1 MNADMSRQTTETS
14 DTPVVKRFF
23 SYLTG
28 YKKYFIIAIL
38 GMVGYSSIDAFVIA
52 QLQPIIDESLGKGE
66 YDFLRLA
73 AYLIVPIFILR
84 GICNFLGTYT
94 LNWISGQVIM
104 HMRQE
109 LFQHYMALPVS
120 FHDQNATGNLISKLT
135 FDTEQV
141 ARAAGNALLVLVR
154 EGALIIGL
162 LVVMFYYSWQLS
174 AIFLL
179 IGPVVAII
187 VSIVSKRF
195 RKVSRNIQ
203 HAMGNLTTAVE
214 QVVKGHKV
222 VLMFGGQEKESER
235 FKRKNNQNRQQTLK
249 LFATKVIS
257 VSTIQI
263 IASIAL
269 AVVLFI
275 ASTPG
280 LVELSAGVFTNVVVC
295 MTMLLKPLK
304 QITTVN
310 NEFQRGMAACTSIFA
325 VLDELA
331 EVDQGNVRLDKASG
345 EIAFNHVTF
354 TYPGKEQPALSEVNL
369 SIRAG
374 ETIALVGRSGSGKS
388 TLSNL
393 ITRFYRPQ
401 QGAIFLDGIDLNDIA
416 LRSLRRQCALVSQHV
431 TLFNDTIANNIA
443 YGALEQVSQERL
455 EEVSK
460 LAHVHDFVMQL
471 EDGYETVVGEN
482 GLMLSG
488 GQRQRIAIARAILLD
503 APILIL
509 DEATSAL
516 DTESERLIQN
526 ALEQLQENT
535 TSIVVAHRL
544 STIENADQIVVIEQ
558 GRIIEIG
565 THKTL
570 LKKQGHYF
578 NLHQMQF
585 GNESP

>member
-1 MNADMSRQTTETS
+1 MSVDAESTLSANVE
-14 DTPVVKRFF
+14 TPVVKRFL

-28 YKKYFIIAIL
+28 YKWYFAIAIF

-73 AYLIVPIFILR
+73 AYLIIPIFILR
-84 GICNFLGTYT
+84 GIFNFLGTYT

-104 HMRQE
+104 NMRQE
-109 LFQHYMALPVS
+109 LFRHYMALPVS
-120 FHDQNATGNLISKLT
+120 FHDQHATGTLISKLT

-154 EGALIIGL
+154 EGALVIGL

-179 IGPVVAII
+179 IGPIVAIV
-187 VSIVSKRF
+187 VSVVSKRF

-203 HAMGNLTTAVE
+203 RAMGSLTTAVE

-222 VLMFGGQEKESER
+222 VLMFGGQDKEAAR
-235 FKRKNNQNRQQTLK
+235 FAQKNNQNRQQTLK
-249 LFATKVIS
+249 LFAAKVIS

-263 IASIAL
+263 IASVAL

-310 NEFQRGMAACTSIFA
+310 NEFQRGMAACGSIFA

-331 EVDQGNVRLDKASG
+331 EIDQGQRQLDSVAGNVRF
-345 EIAFNHVTF
+345 EQVTF
-354 TYPGKEQPALSEVNL
+354 SYPNKEQPALSDISLDVK
-369 SIRAG
+369 AG
-374 ETIALVGRSGSGKS
+374 QTIALVGRSGSGKS

-393 ITRFYRPQ
+393 LTRFYTPQ
-401 QGAIFLDGIDLNDIA
+401 NGQILLDDVDINSLDL
-416 LRSLRRQCALVSQHV
+416 RFLRRQFALVSQHV
-431 TLFNDTIANNIA
+431 TLFNDTIANNIC
-443 YGALEQVSQERL
+443 YGALEPVGQERL
-455 EEVSK
+455 IEVAK
-460 LAHVHDFVMQL
+460 LANVHDFVMEL
-471 EDGYETVVGEN
+471 EAGYETIVGEN
-482 GLMLSG
+482 GFMLSG

-516 DTESERLIQN
+516 DTESERLIQT
-526 ALEQLQENT
+526 ALERLQAST
-535 TSIVVAHRL
+535 TSFVVAHRL
-544 STIENADQIVVIEQ
+544 STIENADQIIVIEH
-558 GRIIEIG
+558 GRIVEQG
-565 THKTL
+565 THQSL
-570 LKKQGHYF
+570 LAMQGHYY
-578 NLHQMQF
+578 NLYQMQF
-585 GNESP
+585 GAEAS